1 MYLKSVDIQGFR
13 GINSLSLRLRP
24 NMVFIG
30 ENAWGKSSL
39 LEALSEIFN
48 LKNELYQFVDSDFH
62 IHYGDQLQ
70 KCHQLSLRFTF
81 CESIENE
88 RNLEH
93 FAALKPFFMQDE
105 NQKYQLHIEVLGEHC
120 GDKINTSYRLVDEQ
134 LQALPVPNA
143 ELLIQ
148 QIIHYHPVYRF
159 RDARLNKAIYNVQL
173 ADEYAGVDEEFKSE
187 LAALAQLIQYY
198 FLTAHSRKQVK
209 AQGQDNGY
217 HWEKL
222 KALCLRL
229 QKSPELAETVRE
241 FISQFFV
248 LEGKPTHIQMP
259 IVLFEDMGAQLH
271 PRMVS
276 IFWELVS
283 QLQIQKITT
292 TNSME
297 LLSQMPLRDICR
309 FVRYRD
315 HTQAY
320 SLDRH
325 SLGKEDLRKLSFHI
339 HHNRGLALFSK
350 TWILVEGETEV
361 WILEELAKLLH
372 LNLDM
377 EGIRIVEFAQ
387 CGLRPLIKYAKAMG
401 IEWYVLTD
409 GDDAGRRYAET
420 VNSFEEQVERRLT
433 ILPSS
438 DIEHFFYKSGFQSV
452 FIKLARWQ
460 QVGKH
465 QPIAKIIK
473 RAIHQTSKPDLAIAL
488 AQEIER
494 QGEQSIPRL
503 FRKMFARVMTLTRK
517 GE

>member
-1 MYLKSVDIQGFR
+1 MYLKEIDIQGFR
-13 GINSLSLRLRP
+13 GINALSLKLRP

-39 LEALSEIFN
+39 LEALSVIFN
-48 LKNELYQFVDSDFH
+48 LKSELYQFVESDFH
-62 IHYGDQLQ
+62 IHYAEQAQ
-70 KCHQLSLRFTF
+70 KCRHLSLRFTF
-81 CESIENE
+81 CESAEDE
-88 RNLEH
+88 RNSAH
-93 FAALKPFFMQDE
+93 FTALKPLFVQDE
-105 NQKYQLHIEVLGEHC
+105 NQKHQLHIEVLGEC
-120 GDKINTSYRLVDEQ
+120 CENKINTIYRFVDEKQ
-134 LQALPVPNA
+134 KELPVANT
-143 ELLIQ
+143 EQLIQ
-148 QIIHYHPVYRF
+148 QIIRYNPVYRF
-159 RDARLNKAIYNVQL
+159 RDARLNKAIYNIHL
-173 ADEYAGVDEEFKSE
+173 ANGFAGVDEIFKSE
-187 LAALAQLIQYY
+187 LMALAQLIQYY

-209 AQGQDNGY
+209 EIGQDNGY
-217 HWEKL
+217 YWEKL

-229 QKSPELAETVRE
+229 QRSPELAEMVRE

-248 LEGKPTHIQMP
+248 LEEKATHIQMP

-283 QLQIQKITT
+283 RLQIQKITT

-309 FVRYRD
+309 FVRYQT
-315 HTQAY
+315 HTQAH

-325 SLGKEDLRKLSFHI
+325 SLSKEELRKLSFHI

-350 TWILVEGETEV
+350 MWILVEGETEV
-361 WILEELAKLLH
+361 WIVEELAKLLN

-409 GDDAGRRYAET
+409 GDDAGKRYAET
-420 VNSFEEQVERRLT
+420 VRSFEEQTEHRLT
-433 ILPSS
+433 ILPCS
-438 DIEHFFYKSGFQSV
+438 DIEHFFYKFGFQSV
-452 FIKLARWQ
+452 FMQLARWQ
-460 QVGKH
+460 PVGKH
-465 QPIAKIIK
+465 QPTAKIIK
-473 RAIHQTSKPDLAIAL
+473 RAIQQTSKPDLAIAL
-488 AQEIER
+488 AQEMER

-503 FRKMFARVMTLTRK
+503 FKKMFVRVMALTRK
-517 GE
+517 EG